1 MPQVTV
7 DSHLETL
14 PQVVSIK
21 EDSGD
26 DLYDLAKVTFDKTLQ
41 GHYRHSTTGYSK
53 VGVLFLT
60 WEEDDLQCKET
71 EVDALRDLFER
82 RFHYETDYFE
92 IPKQRWQTALQKRI
106 ADLFFEYDSP
116 DCLTIIY
123 YGGHGYVGGETQS
136 LKLSAKIEA
145 DGDGDPTLFFND
157 VLACMRLPA
166 CDQLVI
172 VDCCFAAN
180 AFSRYQVGKRKCEL
194 VTSSGYNLVPSPRQE
209 GSFTKTLHQTLS
221 RLLDDNP
228 KGFITST
235 LYREIY
241 HDIPHKVKPWLFDL
255 SRLDYGRIW
264 LRPQLPAEPPK
275 TGNDEGSTFLKLTL
289 KLNREPNAVVMN
301 QLAMGLQYLPNV
313 DEIRFDSLH
322 APKRRLED
330 FITLVVRA
338 QKLRPLIR
346 KLYAKLQLRK
356 LRKMA
361 PSGSEFKKL
370 FLNQKVS
377 PTYDWSSVLSDK
389 NSSLS
394 SPSIQHRKKS
404 VTWPPTQEDTPRK
417 PKILSARLLSLDFN
431 ADAPG
436 NVPLPRLLS
445 WQSNAT
451 NRDPSCQTLETDVAQ
466 KTRTN
471 LGFKYYNDEVLSL
484 SSDTMWHV
492 FMWVVL
498 CWTIRNFLIYM
509 KE

>member
-1 MPQVTV
+1 MPQAPI
-7 DSHLETL
+7 DSPLE
-14 PQVVSIK
+14 PPAPVVSTK

-41 GHYRHSTTGYSK
+41 GHYRHSTTGYSR

-71 EVDALRDLFER
+71 EVDALRDLFEK

-92 IPKQRWQTALQKRI
+92 IPKQRWQTALQRRI
-106 ADLFFEYDSP
+106 ADLFYVYDSP

-136 LKLSAKIEA
+136 LKLSAKIGA

-180 AFSRYQVGKRKCEL
+180 AFSRHQVGKRKCEL
-194 VTSSGYNLVPSPRQE
+194 VTSSGYTNLVPSPRQQ

-241 HDIPHKVKPWLFDL
+241 HGVPHEVKPWLFDL

-264 LRPQLPAEPPK
+264 LRPQLPAQSPK
-275 TGNDEGSTFLKLTL
+275 PDNDGSTFLKLTL
-289 KLNREPNAVVMN
+289 KLNIEPNAVAMN

-330 FITLVVRA
+330 FITLVLRA

-346 KLYAKLQLRK
+346 RLYAKLQLRK

-370 FLNQKVS
+370 FLDQKVS
-377 PTYDWSSVLSDK
+377 PTYDWSSVLLENN
-389 NSSLS
+389 NSRPFLLN
-394 SPSIQHRKKS
+394 QHRKKS
-404 VTWPPTQEDTPRK
+404 VTWPPTQEDASKK
-417 PKILSARLLSLDFN
+417 PEIPSTRLLSLDFN
-431 ADAPG
+431 AGAPG
-436 NVPLPRLLS
+436 NVLLPRLLS
-445 WQSNAT
+445 WRSDVT
-451 NRDPSCQTLETDVAQ
+451 NHDPSCQSLQTNVAHR
-466 KTRTN
+466 TRTK
-471 LGFKYYNDEVLSL
+471 LGFKSYNDEVLSL
-484 SSDTMWHV
+484 SSDTLWHV

-498 CWTIRNFLIYM
+498 CWTIRNFCIYM